1 MPQHGPKIGH
11 SQSVLHELAIPAIE
25 QTKIR
30 LPDNERENALPLN
43 AGHFIARWQQS
54 SAAERANYALFLSE
68 LCDYLDLPRP
78 EPSQADERANSYV
91 IDKAVYLQNLD
102 GSTTPNY
109 VDLYK
114 RGCFVLEA
122 KQGSNPLANS
132 SARLAPTKEPNRMKK
147 GTAVR
152 GTHGWDE
159 AMLAARGQAE
169 RYAKALPI
177 SEGWPP
183 FLVVVDVGHSIE
195 LYADFSQTGKAYL
208 PFPDPRTF
216 RILHEQLEQVAIKAR
231 LRAVWLDPLSLD
243 PSRETAKVTREVA
256 GKLAVLARNLELHHP
271 PKQVAEFLTRCIF
284 TSFAEDVNLLPERS
298 WLNLL
303 ESLRDDVGNFP
314 PMAEALWQTMNEG
327 GFSPI
332 LRAHILKFNGG
343 LFESTKALP
352 LTRDQLG
359 LLIEAADSRWRDV
372 EPAIFGTL
380 LERALD
386 ADERHALGAHYTPR
400 AYVERL
406 VIPTLVEPLRDD
418 WRSSQAVIT
427 EQVNAGDR
435 DAAIETARA
444 FHRQLCSTRVLD
456 PACGSGNFLYVS
468 LEHMKRLEGE
478 VLETLQ
484 ALGDTQQ
491 SLEHTGLT
499 VDPHQLLGLELNPRA
514 AVVADLVLWIGYLQ
528 WHFRTRG
535 DAQPPIPVI
544 SNFHNIVEAD
554 ALLTWKKKVPLLDKD
569 GNVVTQWDGV
579 TTKKHPT
586 TGQDIPDEE
595 ARIAVYEYIDVKQA
609 KWPEADFIVGNPPFI
624 GGKYMRDAFGDGYVK
639 ALRKAY
645 NLVPDSADFVM
656 YWWQRAAE
664 LARAGKIRRFGFITT
679 NSLPQVLNR
688 KVVAQNLSA
697 ASDAKLAPLS
707 LIFAIPDHP
716 WLKSALSDGQ
726 VATDHAAVRIAM
738 TVGERGDH
746 LGHLYRIKSEGDT
759 SAEGTDVE
767 LSEETGRIFADLRI
781 GVDVAGA
788 VPLKSNEDLCC
799 PGVKLHGAGFIVT
812 RDQAESLGLG
822 RVPGL
827 EGHIRSYLGG
837 RDLTSLSRNVMV
849 VDLFGLSSEQVQKQF
864 PEVYQHVYD
873 LVKPERDQNRRASYS
888 EKWWVFGEPR
898 SNFRPALAGLARFIA
913 TPVTAKHRM
922 FAFLEAEVLPDDSL
936 VNIAIEDA
944 FILGILSSRIHT
956 VWGLAAGGTLEDRPR
971 YLKTM
976 CFDPFPFPDA
986 SEAQRQT
993 IRDIAERLDAHRK
1006 RQQQLYPTLTLTEMY
1021 NVLEKLRAKE
1031 ELSVGDHVTYEMGL
1045 IGILRQIHDELDE
1058 AVFAAYG
1065 WSPNLSTEQILA
1077 NVVALNAQRRT
1088 EELSGIVRWLRPE
1101 FQVPN
1106 APAIQQALG
1115 GFIPIEVPAAARSKQ
1130 PWPATLT
1137 DQFRVIKDALRAT
1150 PFQTPQQIASG
1161 FKPASRTRVQEILQ
1175 TLTALG
1181 QTRQVEDRY
1190 LL

>member
-1 MPQHGPKIGH
+1 M
-11 SQSVLHELAIPAIE
+11 
-25 QTKIR
+25 
-30 LPDNERENALPLN
+30 PLN
-43 AGHFIARWQQS
+43 GGNFITRWQQS

-68 LCDYLDLPRP
+68 LCDYLNLPRP
-78 EPSQADERANSYV
+78 EPSQADEVANSYV
-91 IDKAVYLQNLD
+91 IDKAVYFQNLD
-102 GSTTPNY
+102 GSSTTNY
-109 VDLYK
+109 IDLYK
-114 RGCFVLEA
+114 RNCFVLEA
-122 KQGSNPLANS
+122 KQGSNPL
-132 SARLAPTKEPNRMKK
+132 SASVAPLSAAKELRRMKR

-169 RYAKALPI
+169 RYAKALPV
-177 SEGWPP
+177 SEGWAP
-183 FLVVVDVGHSIE
+183 FLVVVDVGHSVE
-195 LYADFSQTGKAYL
+195 LYADFSLTGKAYL
-208 PFPDPRTF
+208 PFPDSRTF
-216 RILHEQLEQVAIKAR
+216 RILHEQLEQVEIKER
-231 LRAVWLDPLSLD
+231 LRALWLDPLSLD

-284 TSFAEDVNLLPERS
+284 TSFAEDVKLLPERS

-327 GFSPI
+327 GFSTI

-343 LFESTKALP
+343 LFETTKALP
-352 LTRDQLG
+352 LTPDQLG

-406 VIPTLVEPLRDD
+406 VIPTLVEPLRED
-418 WRSSQAVIT
+418 WRSSQAVIA

-435 DAAIETARA
+435 EAAIETARA

-478 VLETLQ
+478 VLETLH

-554 ALLTWKKKVPLLDKD
+554 ALLTWKKKIPLLDKQ
-569 GNVVTQWDGV
+569 GNAVTQWDGA

-586 TGQDIPDEE
+586 TGQDIPDDE
-595 ARIAVYEYIDVKQA
+595 ARIVVYDYVDVKQA
-609 KWPEADFIVGNPPFI
+609 KWPQADFILGNPPFI
-624 GGKYMRDAFGDGYVK
+624 GGKYMRDALGDGYVK

-679 NSLPQVLNR
+679 NSLPQVFNR

-767 LSEETGRIFADLRI
+767 LSEEIGRIFADLRI

-849 VDLFGLSSEQVQKQF
+849 IDLFGLSSEQVQKQF

-898 SNFRPALAGLARFIA
+898 SNFRPALAGLSRFIA

-922 FAFLEAEVLPDDSL
+922 FVFLEAEVLPDDSL
-936 VNIAIEDA
+936 VNIAIENP

-986 SEAQRQT
+986 SEAQKQT
-993 IRDIAERLDAHRK
+993 IGDIAERLDAHRK
-1006 RQQQLYPTLTLTEMY
+1006 RQQQLHPTLTLTEMY
-1021 NVLEKLRAKE
+1021 NVLEKLRANE
-1031 ELSVGDHVTYEMGL
+1031 ELTVADHAIYEMGL

-1065 WSPNLSTEQILA
+1065 WRASLSTEQILS
-1077 NVVALNAQRRT
+1077 NVVALNAERRT
-1088 EELSGIVRWLRPE
+1088 EEASGLVRWLRPE
-1101 FQVPN
+1101 FQAPN
-1106 APAIQQALG
+1106 VSAMQQTLG
-1115 GFIPIEVPAAARSKQ
+1115 GLVPVEAPAAARRKQ

-1181 QTRQVEDRY
+1181 QTRQVDDRY

>member
-1 MPQHGPKIGH
+1 M
-11 SQSVLHELAIPAIE
+11 
-25 QTKIR
+25 
-30 LPDNERENALPLN
+30 PLN
-43 AGHFIARWQQS
+43 AGRFIARWEQS

-78 EPSQADERANSYV
+78 DPSQADENANSYV
-91 IDKAVYLQNLD
+91 IDKAVYFQNLD
-102 GSTTPNY
+102 GSSTTNY
-109 VDLYK
+109 IDLYK
-114 RGCFVLEA
+114 RNCFVLEA
-122 KQGSNPLANS
+122 KQGSNPLSNS
-132 SARLAPTKEPNRMKK
+132 APPLASAKEPRRMKR

-169 RYAKALPI
+169 RYAKALPV

-183 FLVVVDVGHSIE
+183 FLMVVDVGHSIE
-195 LYADFSQTGKAYL
+195 LYADFSLTGKAYL

-216 RILHEQLEQVAIKAR
+216 RILHEQLELAEIKER
-231 LRAVWLDPLSLD
+231 LRGVWLDPLSLD

-314 PMAEALWQTMNEG
+314 LMAEALWQTMNEG

-386 ADERHALGAHYTPR
+386 ANERHALGAHYTPR

-427 EQVNAGDR
+427 EQVNAGKR
-435 DAAIETARA
+435 DAAIETASA
-444 FHRQLCSTRVLD
+444 FHRQLCSIRVLD

-478 VLETLQ
+478 VLETLH

-554 ALLTWKKKVPLLDKD
+554 ALLTWRTRTAALDPV
-569 GNVVTQWDGV
+569 GNIVTQWDGV
-579 TTKKHPT
+579 TTKESPV
-586 TGQDIPDEE
+586 TGQQIPDEA
-595 ARIAVYEYIDVKQA
+595 ARRTVYQYSDVKKT

-624 GGKYMRDAFGDGYVK
+624 GARYIRHLLGDGYVE
-639 ALRKAY
+639 ALRTTY
-645 NLVPDSADFVM
+645 SDVPRTSDYVM
-656 YWWQRAAE
+656 YWWHRAAD
-664 LARAGKIRRFGFITT
+664 LVGSKKVRRFGFVTT
-679 NSLPQVLNR
+679 NSISQPYSRRLIE
-688 KVVAQNLSA
+688 KHLSG
-697 ASDAKLAPLS
+697 AKS
-707 LIFAIPDHP
+707 IRLIFSIPDQP
-716 WLKSALSDGQ
+716 WVTGADG
-726 VATDHAAVRIAM
+726 ADVRVAM
-738 TVGERGDH
+738 TACVPCNDTTLAQFVHLDEESGRLLGD
-746 LGHLYRIKSEGDT
+746 
-759 SAEGTDVE
+759 
-767 LSEETGRIFADLRI
+767 
-781 GVDVAGA
+781 
-788 VPLKSNEDLCC
+788 
-799 PGVKLHGAGFIVT
+799 
-812 RDQAESLGLG
+812 AESLPVIEELVSEIGANLMPVRGSSNVLPGPLLANKGLCFQGVVPAGDGFKLTTDLAARLSSENEEIGSVIRPYILG
-822 RVPGL
+822 RDVTGVRH
-827 EGHIRSYLGG
+827 EKFII
-837 RDLTSLSRNVMV
+837 
-849 VDLFGLSSEQVQKQF
+849 DLFGFNEMEVRDRF
-864 PEVYQHVYD
+864 PSIYQHLNDTVRPYRM
-873 LVKPERDQNRRASYS
+873 ENARASYRD
-888 EKWWVFGEPR
+888 KWWLFAEPR
-898 SNFRPALAGLARFIA
+898 PAMRNALTRLNRYIVTPYTAKFRSFVFVDPRVIPDAMAYAIAFSDAYFIA
-913 TPVTAKHRM
+913 V
-922 FAFLEAEVLPDDSL
+922 
-936 VNIAIEDA
+936 
-944 FILGILSSRIHT
+944 LSSKIHIL
-956 VWGLAAGGTLEDRPR
+956 WANHGGGRMGVGNDPR
-971 YLKTM
+971 YISDSVFLT
-976 CFDPFPFPDA
+976 FPFPDA
-986 SEAQRQT
+986 NDVQT
-993 IRDIAERLDAHRK
+993 RSIRECGERLDAHRK
-1006 RQQQLYPTLTLTEMY
+1006 RQQQQHPTLTLTEMY
-1021 NVLEKLRAKE
+1021 NVLEKLRGNE
-1031 ELSVGDHVTYEMGL
+1031 QLTVEDHTIYDRGL
-1045 IGILRQIHDELDE
+1045 IGILREIHDELDE

-1065 WSPNLSTEQILA
+1065 WPVGLSTEEILA
-1077 NVVALNAQRRT
+1077 NVVALNAGRRT
-1088 EELSGIVRWLRPE
+1088 EEASGIVRWLRPE
-1101 FQVPN
+1101 FQAPN
-1106 APAIQQALG
+1106 APAMQQTLG
-1115 GFIPIEVPAAARSKQ
+1115 GLLTVEAPAAPRRKQ
-1130 PWPATLT
+1130 PWPTTLT

-1181 QTRQVEDRY
+1181 QTRQVDDRY

>member
-1 MPQHGPKIGH
+1 MSWASSDLLGIG
-11 SQSVLHELAIPAIE
+11 

-30 LPDNERENALPLN
+30 LPDNEWENALLLN
-43 AGHFIARWQQS
+43 ARHFIARWEQS

-78 EPSQADERANSYV
+78 DPSQADEDANSYV
-91 IDKAVYLQNLD
+91 IDKAVYFQNLD
-102 GSTTPNY
+102 GSSTTNY
-109 VDLYK
+109 IDLYK
-114 RGCFVLEA
+114 RNCFVLEA
-122 KQGSNPLANS
+122 KQGSNPLSNS
-132 SARLAPTKEPNRMKK
+132 ATSLASAKEPRRMKR

-169 RYAKALPI
+169 QYAKALPV

-195 LYADFSQTGKAYL
+195 LYADFSLTGKAYL

-216 RILHEQLEQVAIKAR
+216 RILHEQLEQGEIKDR

-256 GKLAVLARNLELHHP
+256 GKLAVLARNLELHHR

-284 TSFAEDVNLLPERS
+284 TSFAEDVKLLPERS

-352 LTRDQLG
+352 LSRDQLG

-435 DAAIETARA
+435 EAAIETARA

-478 VLETLQ
+478 ILETLH

-554 ALLTWKKKVPLLDKD
+554 ALLTWKKRVPLLDKQ
-569 GNVVTQWDGV
+569 GNAVTLWDGV

-586 TGQDIPDEE
+586 TGQDIPDED
-595 ARIAVYEYIDVKQA
+595 ARTVVYEYIDVKQA

-624 GGKYMRDAFGDGYVK
+624 GGKDIRSELGDGYVN

-645 NLVPDSADFVM
+645 DLVPDSADFVM

-664 LARAGKIRRFGFITT
+664 LSRAGKIRRFGFITT
-679 NSLPQVLNR
+679 NSLPQVFNR
-688 KVVAQNLSA
+688 KVVAQNLTA
-697 ASDAKLAPLS
+697 TSDAKLAPLS

-738 TVGERGDH
+738 TVGERGEH
-746 LGHLYRIKSEGDT
+746 LGHLYRVKSEGDT

-767 LSEETGRIFADLRI
+767 LSEETGRIFADLQI
-781 GVDVAGA
+781 GADVTSAK
-788 VPLKSNEDLCC
+788 PLEANEGISSR
-799 PGVKLHGAGFIVT
+799 GVSLHGAGFIIT
-812 RDQAESLGLG
+812 PEQASALGLG
-822 RVPGL
+822 RIPGL
-827 EGHIRSYLGG
+827 ESHIRPYLNG
-837 RDLTSLSRNVMV
+837 RDLTGSSRSVLV
-849 VDLFGLSSEQVQKQF
+849 IDLFGLSSEQVKKRF
-864 PEVYQHVYD
+864 PEVYQWVYD
-873 LVKPERDQNRRASYS
+873 RLKAEREGKVNQTLDSRQYA
-888 EKWWVFGEPR
+888 EKWWLFGKVR
-898 SNFRPALAGLARFIA
+898 SELRNALNGLKRYIS
-913 TPVTAKHRM
+913 TVETAKHRI
-922 FAFLEAEVLPDDSL
+922 FVFLDSSTLPDNML
-936 VNIAIEDA
+936 VNIASADA
-944 FILGILSSRIHT
+944 FHFGVLSSKIH
-956 VWGLAAGGTLEDRPR
+956 VRWALAAGGTLEDRPR
-971 YLKTM
+971 YNKTM

-986 SEAQRQT
+986 SEVQKQI
-993 IRDIAERLDAHRK
+993 IREIAERLDAHRK
-1006 RQQQLYPTLTLTEMY
+1006 RQHQLHPTLTLTEMY
-1021 NVLEKLRAKE
+1021 NVLEKLRSNEDLTAE
-1031 ELSVGDHVTYEMGL
+1031 DLATYEIGL
-1045 IGILRQIHDELDE
+1045 IEILRQIHDELDE

-1065 WSPNLSTEQILA
+1065 WSPNLSTEQILS
-1077 NVVALNAQRRT
+1077 NLVALNAERRT
-1088 EELSGIVRWLRPE
+1088 EEASGVVRWLRPE
-1101 FQVPN
+1101 FQAPN
-1106 APAIQQALG
+1106 APAIQQTLG
-1115 GFIPIEVPAAARSKQ
+1115 GLVPVEAPAAARRKQ

-1181 QTRQVEDRY
+1181 QTRQVEDKY

>member
-1 MPQHGPKIGH
+1 M
-11 SQSVLHELAIPAIE
+11 S
-25 QTKIR
+25 
-30 LPDNERENALPLN
+30 LN
-43 AGHFIARWQQS
+43 AGHFITRWQQS

-78 EPSQADERANSYV
+78 DPSQADEDANSYV
-91 IDKAVYLQNLD
+91 IDKAVFFQNLD
-102 GSTTPNY
+102 GSSTTNY
-109 VDLYK
+109 IDLYK
-114 RGCFVLEA
+114 RNCFVLEA
-122 KQGSNPLANS
+122 KQGSNPLSIPAAAPA
-132 SARLAPTKEPNRMKK
+132 SAKEPRRMKR

-169 RYAKALPI
+169 RYAKALPV

-195 LYADFSQTGKAYL
+195 LYADFSLTGKAYL

-216 RILHEQLEQVAIKAR
+216 RILHDQLKQVEIKER

-284 TSFAEDVNLLPERS
+284 TSFAEDVKLLPERS

-478 VLETLQ
+478 ILETLH

-544 SNFHNIVEAD
+544 SNFHNIVESD
-554 ALLTWKKKVPLLDKD
+554 ALLAWKKKIPLLDKQ
-569 GNVVTQWDGV
+569 GNAVTQWDGV

-595 ARIAVYEYIDVKQA
+595 ARVAVYEYTDVKQA

-624 GGKYMRDAFGDGYVK
+624 GGKDIRAELGDGYVK

-645 NLVPDSADFVM
+645 EPFPDSADFVM

-679 NSLPQVLNR
+679 NSLPQVFNR

-697 ASDAKLAPLS
+697 ATDARLAPLS

-726 VATDHAAVRIAM
+726 AATDHAAVRIAM
-738 TVGERGDH
+738 TVGERGEH
-746 LGHLYRIKSEGDT
+746 LGHLYHVKSEGDT

-767 LSEETGRIFADLRI
+767 LTVETGRIFADLRI
-781 GVDVAGA
+781 GSDVAGA
-788 VPLKSNEDLCC
+788 MPLKANDKLCC

-812 RDQAESLGLG
+812 PEQAQTLGLG
-822 RVPGL
+822 RIPEL
-827 EGHIRSYLGG
+827 ERHIRPYLNG
-837 RDLTSLSRNVMV
+837 RDLTGSSRNVMV
-849 VDLFGLSSEQVQKQF
+849 IDLFGLSRDQVQRRF
-864 PEVYQHVYD
+864 PEVYQWVYD
-873 LVKPERDQNRRASYS
+873 HVRAEREAKVNQTSDSKQYAKNWWLFGKVRS
-888 EKWWVFGEPR
+888 ELR
-898 SNFRPALAGLARFIA
+898 NALEGLSRYIA
-913 TPVTAKHRM
+913 TVETAKHRP
-922 FAFLEAEVLPDDSL
+922 FVFLDAITLPDNML
-936 VNIAIEDA
+936 VNIASDDA
-944 FILGILSSRIHT
+944 FHLGVLSSKVH
-956 VWGLAAGGTLEDRPR
+956 VFWALAAGGTLEDRPR
-971 YLKTM
+971 YNKTR

-986 SEAQRQT
+986 SEVQKQT
-993 IRDIAERLDAHRK
+993 IREIAERLDAHRK
-1006 RQQQLYPTLTLTEMY
+1006 RQQQLHPSLTLTEMY
-1021 NVLEKLRAKE
+1021 NVLEKLRGNE
-1031 ELSVGDHVTYEMGL
+1031 ELTVEDYATYEMGL
-1045 IGILRQIHDELDE
+1045 VGILRQIHDELDE
-1058 AVFAAYG
+1058 AAFAAYG

-1077 NVVALNAQRRT
+1077 NIVALNSERRT
-1088 EELSGIVRWLRPE
+1088 EEASGIVRWLRPE
-1101 FQVPN
+1101 FQAPN
-1106 APAIQQALG
+1106 APAMQQTLG
-1115 GFIPIEVPAAARSKQ
+1115 GLVPVEAPAAVRRKQ

-1181 QTRQVEDRY
+1181 QTRQVDDRY